1 MTVTSATNNSLKDLK
16 EIKDPGEFREQ
27 INFLASNKPVDRASS
42 DCVWVGLFSTNNGV
56 ELTGPARILDKASN
70 GVITKLI
77 KSGDFDAKV
86 GTSYLVRDLSG
97 IPSLRALLVGCGKKD
112 SFNAK
117 AFNDTVKSATKA
129 MITLKGVKKVASFL
143 TEINVK
149 GKTGVWRLQ
158 THLLAVRE
166 TLYRFDRFKSPK
178 HTNAEDKSNKASP
191 KPSKTPKPEN
201 FCSIKSVEMLLPG
214 DMRPSD
220 AASSIAEAFALA
232 DGIELSKDLGN
243 LPANVCTPLYLV
255 NVAKSISKQLK
266 LKCEILDKNAIEKL
280 GMGSFLAVAQGS
292 AQPPFM
298 ITLQHNGGKTKEP
311 PVVVVGKGITFDSG
325 GISIKPSAAMDE
337 MKYDMCGAATVLGLM
352 KSVAAAGI
360 KRNVIGVV
368 ATCENM
374 PSSTA
379 CRPGDIVKS
388 MSGQTIEILNTDAE
402 GRLILCDA
410 LTYVE
415 KFKPSFVIDVATLTG
430 ACVVALGNINTGLYS
445 SDDELAE
452 KLLKSGSN
460 SLDPAW
466 RLPLQDEYQDLL
478 KSPFADVA
486 NIGGR
491 TAGSIT
497 AACFLWR
504 FAKSY
509 KWAHLDIAGTAWESG
524 PSKSSTGRPVPLLFN
539 FLSNQ
544 LD

>member
-1 MTVTSATNNSLKDLK
+1 MTVTSATNNSLKDVK
-16 EIKDPGEFREQ
+16 EIKDPGEFREN

-42 DCVWVGLFSTNNGV
+42 DCVWVGLFSTSKGV
-56 ELTGPARILDKASN
+56 ELTQPARILDKASN
-70 GVITKLI
+70 GVITKII
-77 KSGDFDAKV
+77 KSGDFDARA
-86 GTSYLVRDLSG
+86 GSSFLVRDLAG

-112 SFNAK
+112 AFDAK
-117 AFNDTVKSATKA
+117 VFNDVVKKATMA

-143 TEINVK
+143 TEINVRD
-149 GKTGVWRLQ
+149 KTGVWRLQ

-178 HTNAEDKSNKASP
+178 ELNSEDKLSKGSSKPP
-191 KPSKTPKPEN
+191 KTLKPEN
-201 FCSIKSVEMLLPG
+201 YCAIKSVEMLLPA
-214 DMRPSD
+214 DMRPTD
-220 AASSIAEAFALA
+220 AASSIAEANALA
-232 DGIELSKDLGN
+232 DGVELSRDLGN
-243 LPANVCTPLYLV
+243 LPANVCTPSYLV
-255 NVAKSISKQLK
+255 NVAKSISKELR
-266 LKCEILDKNAIEKL
+266 LKCEILDKNGIEKL

-292 AQPPFM
+292 AQPPYM
-298 ITLQHNGGKTKEP
+298 ITLQHNGGKSKEP
-311 PVVVVGKGITFDSG
+311 PIVIVGKGITFDSG

-337 MKYDMCGAATVLGLM
+337 MKYDMCGAATVLGLI
-352 KSVAAAGI
+352 KAVASAGLKKNI
-360 KRNVIGVV
+360 IGVV

-379 CRPGDIVKS
+379 TRPGDIVKS
-388 MSGQTIEILNTDAE
+388 MSGKTIEILNTDAE

-415 KFKPSFVIDVATLTG
+415 KFKPEFVIDVATLTG
-430 ACVVALGNINTGLYS
+430 ACVVALGNVNTGLYS
-445 SDDELAE
+445 SDDDLAE
-452 KLLKSGSN
+452 RLIKSGTD

-466 RLPLQDEYQDLL
+466 RLPLQDDYQDLL
-478 KSPFADVA
+478 KSPFADMA

-524 PSKSSTGRPVPLLFN
+524 GAKSSTGRPVPLLFN
-539 FLSNQ
+539 FLSNIS
-544 LD
+544 